1 MDNEEI
7 DSTINILTDT
17 CMNELVGGSQQDVSA
32 TRMRRGRRLEHSFK
46 GQTDQDHK
54 GGPGRA
60 AAPGQSDVSEGCD
73 GEKERRLRK
82 ATEPRKEGQK

>member
-1 MDNEEI
+1 
-7 DSTINILTDT
+7 
-17 CMNELVGGSQQDVSA
+17 MNELVGGSQQDVSCA
-32 TRMRRGRRLEHSFK
+32 RMRRGRRLEHSFK

-54 GGPGRA
+54 GGREGRA
-60 AAPGQSDVSEGCD
+60 AAPGQSDVSDGCD